1 MTSENISRE
10 DQRDVLEA
18 LKRNSDAISALRDGL
33 DELIAELEGTDA
45 VQGDDLARYRARM
58 VRLLNDSKKY
68 LLERNALLRRSLE
81 LINDIKSR
89 KPDIEEGDRA
99 FLDAFVYLR
108 DTIESAADALIERYQ
123 TSMPLVKDRLC

>member
-18 LKRNSDAISALRDGL
+18 LKRNSDAISTLQDGL
-33 DELIAELEGTDA
+33 NKLIVELERTDA
-45 VQGDDLARYRARM
+45 VQGDDLARYRVRM
-58 VRLLNDSKKY
+58 IRLLCDSEKH

-89 KPDIEEGDRA
+89 TPDIEEGDRA
-99 FLDAFVYLR
+99 FLDAFAYLR
-108 DTIESAADALIERYQ
+108 DTIEGAADALIERYQ

>member
-18 LKRNSDAISALRDGL
+18 LKRNSDAISTLRDGL
-33 DELIAELEGTDA
+33 DELIVELEGTDA
-45 VQGDDLARYRARM
+45 VQEDDLARYRARM
-58 VRLLNDSKKY
+58 VRLLNDSKKH
-68 LLERNALLRRSLE
+68 LLERNALLRRSLD

-89 KPDIEEGDRA
+89 KPNIEEGDRA
-99 FLDAFVYLR
+99 FLDTFVYLR